1 MFVPQHPYLPLGTLR
16 ATLCYPRAPAT
27 VSDDR
32 LCTVLAQVGL
42 SALIDDRDTEG
53 RWTERLSPGEQQRLM
68 FGRVLLNQPAWVF
81 LDESTS
87 NLDTASENQL
97 YDLLR
102 DHIPSV
108 TIVSVTHRT
117 TLQERHPV
125 TIDLQV
131 FAPSQ

>member
-1 MFVPQHPYLPLGTLR
+1 
-16 ATLCYPRAPAT
+16 
-27 VSDDR
+27 
-32 LCTVLAQVGL
+32 
-42 SALIDDRDTEG
+42 
-53 RWTERLSPGEQQRLM
+53 M
-68 FGRVLLNQPAWVF
+68 FGRVLLNQPEWVF

-87 NLDTASENQL
+87 NLDAASENRL

-108 TIVSVTHRT
+108 TIVSVTHRI